1 MSLSSALNIAQSA
14 LQTTSRQTSVVTRN
28 VADAS
33 NPDYSRRIATVV
45 STAPGA
51 RSVDIQ
57 RATNELL
64 FRQNLSALSSWAGQ
78 SALYDGM
85 DRLALSVNGVDNASS
100 ASTSI
105 GKLQQA
111 LQLYATSPSNQ
122 NLGSS
127 VIEAARQVVRSLNDG
142 TTAIQD
148 FRTKTDGEI
157 STAVDELNTLL
168 SQFQEANNAVVSG
181 TRSGTDVS
189 DALDQR
195 DSLLKKIAEYVPV
208 STYTRGGNDM
218 VITTTGGTTLF
229 ETVPRSVSFSPS
241 PAYAAGVAG
250 STIYIDNVPVTG
262 GSGGNTD
269 AAGKLAGLVQ
279 LRDGVASTMQSQ
291 LDEIARGLVTAFA
304 ETSPGNPDLAGLFT
318 WNAIPS
324 LPTPPAIPTAG
335 TLVSGLAGAIRINA
349 AMDPAVGGDPAKL
362 RDGGANGAAYVANTG
377 VGPSYS
383 DLLIAYGDRL
393 DQPMAFSPAAGI
405 TSTSSVT
412 SYSAN
417 AIGWFEAV
425 RQQASLA
432 ADSKEALA
440 ARTAEALSN
449 QTGVN
454 VDTEMSLML
463 DLEHT
468 YQASARILNTVNQM
482 LDALLQAVR

>member
-14 LQTTSRQTSVVTRN
+14 LQTTSRQTSVVSRN

-33 NPDYSRRIATVV
+33 NPDYSRRTATVV

-57 RATNELL
+57 RATNDLL
-64 FRQNLSALSSWAGQ
+64 FRQNLAALSSWAGQ
-78 SALYDGM
+78 NALYDGM
-85 DRLALSVNGVDNASS
+85 DRLGLSVNGVDNASS
-100 ASTSI
+100 ASTAI
-105 GKLQQA
+105 GNLQQA

-122 NLGSS
+122 TLGTS
-127 VIEAARQVVRSLNDG
+127 VIDAAKQVVRSLNDG
-142 TTAIQD
+142 TTAIQA
-148 FRTKTDGEI
+148 FRTQTDGEI
-157 STAVDELNTLL
+157 STAVDDLNTLL
-168 SQFQEANNAVVSG
+168 SQFQDANTAVVSG
-181 TRSGTDVS
+181 TRSGSDVS

-195 DSLLKKIAEYVPV
+195 DSLLKKISEYVPV

-229 ETVPRSVSFSPS
+229 ETIPRSVSFSAS
-241 PAYAAGVAG
+241 PGYAAGMAG
-250 STIYIDNVPVTG
+250 STVYIDNVPITA

-269 AAGKLAGLVQ
+269 AGGKLAGLIQ

-291 LDEIARGLVTAFA
+291 LDEVARGLVTAFS
-304 ETSPGNPDLAGLFT
+304 EKSPGNPDAAGLFT
-318 WNAIPS
+318 WSGA
-324 LPTPPAIPTAG
+324 PAIPAAG
-335 TLVSGLAGAIRINA
+335 TLVNGLAGSIKVNA
-349 AMDPAVGGDPAKL
+349 AMDPAAGGDPAKL
-362 RDGGANGAAYVANTG
+362 RDGGANGAAYVVNTSG
-377 VGPSYS
+377 GASYA
-383 DLLIAYGDRL
+383 DQLIAYGDRL
-393 DQPMAFSPAAGI
+393 DQPMTFSPAAGI

-412 SYSAN
+412 SYSAS
-417 AIGWFEAV
+417 AIGWFEGV
-425 RQQASLA
+425 RQQASTA

-440 ARTAEALSN
+440 TRTAEALSN

-482 LDALLQAVR
+482 LDALLQAAG

>member
-14 LQTTSRQTSVVTRN
+14 LQTTSRQTSVVSRN

-33 NPDYSRRIATVV
+33 NPDYSRRTATVV

-57 RATNELL
+57 RATNDLL

-78 SALYDGM
+78 NALFDGM
-85 DRLALSVNGVDNASS
+85 DRLGLSVNGVDNASS
-100 ASTSI
+100 ASTAI
-105 GKLQQA
+105 GNLQQA

-122 NLGSS
+122 TLGTS
-127 VIEAARQVVRSLNDG
+127 VIDAAKQVVRSLNDG
-142 TTAIQD
+142 TTAIQA
-148 FRTKTDGEI
+148 FRTQTDGEI
-157 STAVDELNTLL
+157 STAVDDLNTLL
-168 SQFQEANNAVVSG
+168 SQFQDANTAVVSG
-181 TRSGTDVS
+181 TRSGSDVS

-195 DSLLKKIAEYVPV
+195 DSLLKKISEYVPV

-229 ETVPRSVSFSPS
+229 ETIPRSVSFSPS
-241 PAYAAGVAG
+241 PGYAAGTAG
-250 STIYIDNVPVTG
+250 NTVYIDNVPITA

-269 AAGKLAGLVQ
+269 AGGKLAGLIQ
-279 LRDGVASTMQSQ
+279 LRDGVASTMQGQ
-291 LDEIARGLVTAFA
+291 LDEVARGLVTAFS
-304 ETSPGNPDLAGLFT
+304 EKSPGNPDAAGLFT
-318 WNAIPS
+318 WSGA
-324 LPTPPAIPTAG
+324 PAIPAAG
-335 TLVSGLAGAIRINA
+335 TLVNGLAGSIKVNA
-349 AMDPAVGGDPAKL
+349 AMDPAAGGDPAKL
-362 RDGGANGAAYVANTG
+362 RDGGANGAAYVVNTSG
-377 VGPSYS
+377 GASYA
-383 DLLIAYGDRL
+383 DQLIAYGDRL
-393 DQPMAFSPAAGI
+393 DQPMTFSPAAGI

-412 SYSAN
+412 SYSAS
-417 AIGWFEAV
+417 AIGWFEGV
-425 RQQASLA
+425 RQQASTA

-440 ARTAEALSN
+440 TRTAEALSN

-482 LDALLQAVR
+482 LDALLQAAG